1 MCRWPIPRNTIWE
14 GKPVHTARHIPANWA
29 GGIASTGENMSLAIA
44 GVTNVDVYT
53 RQNHTWHT
61 GTVLAHMF
69 SLARELQQI
78 HHGLHHV
85 RVGQLDQLQQAKQ
98 AATKPAAPD
107 SAPAANPVPQPIDLP
122 NANAAPAADAGPG
135 AMLDVRV

>member
-1 MCRWPIPRNTIWE
+1 LCRWPIPRNTSWE

-69 SLARELQQI
+69 SMARELQRI
-78 HHGLHHV
+78 HHGLHNL
-85 RVGQLDQLQQAKQ
+85 RTGSLDQLQQA
-98 AATKPAAPD
+98 P
-107 SAPAANPVPQPIDLP
+107 PVPM
-122 NANAAPAADAGPG
+122 ADTGPG
-135 AMLDVRV
+135 AVLDVRA